1 MKYFISAVLVFAC
14 AAAQSQSMIGTWQQ
28 VENKTCFESQLPKS
42 ETEKEL
48 EPQMGASSKSSV
60 AKLIRFD
67 AKGRGEEG
75 IFTAGKKKGSGT
87 SAFRYQLNG
96 QELQLLDKKSG
107 IITQRF
113 IIDELTESS
122 LTIHDAVK
130 ECEVR
135 VFSKVK

>member
-1 MKYFISAVLVFAC
+1 MKYLISATLMFAF
-14 AAAQSQSMIGTWQQ
+14 AGVQSQSMVGTWQQ
-28 VENKTCFESQLPKS
+28 VERKTCFESQLPKS

-48 EPQMGASSKSSV
+48 EPQMGASSQSSV

-75 IFTAGKKKGSGT
+75 IFTAGKKKGS
-87 SAFRYQLNG
+87 SKSEFRYQVNR